1 MLYRSVVH
9 LVERDG
15 RGFKPASA
23 TSALIFIE
31 NLLRRLGISR
41 CLSSLHLFVYY
52 YFLTQSIADSAIWKE
67 KKSPPPFGLSP
78 AAARLFP
85 LPPFFSI
92 KKETEKIGK
101 LSAWHFFN

>member
-23 TSALIFIE
+23 TSALIPIE

-67 KKSPPPFGLSP
+67 NKFPPLLACPL
-78 AAARLFP
+78 RLRACSHFP
-85 LPPFFSI
+85 LSF
-92 KKETEKIGK
+92 
-101 LSAWHFFN
+101 